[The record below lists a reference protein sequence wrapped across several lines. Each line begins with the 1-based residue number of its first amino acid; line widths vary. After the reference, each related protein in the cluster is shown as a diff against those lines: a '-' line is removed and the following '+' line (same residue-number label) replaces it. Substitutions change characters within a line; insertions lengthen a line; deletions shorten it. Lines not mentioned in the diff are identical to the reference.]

1 VGLKMAVLYIGHS
14 YSQWTGSHH
23 LENFKTINMKKL
35 IPIIIIALF
44 ASSCSKYIN
53 TGGGGCGVWMP
64 KKYTGTYKAPNTNF
78 RRLTGVH

>member
-1 VGLKMAVLYIGHS
+1 
-14 YSQWTGSHH
+14 
-23 LENFKTINMKKL
+23 MKKL